1 MDSVCS
7 SWSRL
12 AWKAS
17 SEVYGKILEHPFI
30 KELSAGTLPREKF
43 MYYLG
48 QDALYLKEFGQAMA
62 AAASRFTDPRDREM
76 FMRFSAE
83 NLDSEKALHDIW
95 LNGASPASASPTCL
109 LCSSHLWRQV
119 TCEPPAVAAASVL
132 PCFLVYEMTG
142 RHIYENAG
150 DMSGNPYRKWI
161 ELYGGGSFGDSTEKL
176 AALCDRLASGPVP
189 GQGSAPDSDIAG
201 RMTEAFVTGVRLEW
215 MFWDGAYR
223 MEQWKI

>member
-17 SEVYGKILEHPFI
+17 SEVYGKILKHPFI

-62 AAASRFTDPRDREM
+62 AAASRFTELRNREM

-83 NLDSEKALHDIW
+83 NLCSEKALHDFW
-95 LNGASPASASPTCL
+95 LKDEAPAAASPTCL

-119 TCEPPAVAAASVL
+119 ICEPPAVASASVL
-132 PCFLVYEMTG
+132 PCFLVYEMAG

-150 DMSGNPYRKWI
+150 EMSGNPYRNWI

-176 AALCDRLASGPVP
+176 AALCDTLAAESVS
-189 GQGSAPDSDIAG
+189 GQGLVPDSDIMR
-201 RMTEAFVTGVRLEW
+201 RMTDAFVTGVRLEW

-223 MEQWKI
+223 MEGWKI